1 MEALCRE
8 LGTCDDIRF
17 LGKQEKL
24 EEILSITDLFLL
36 PSAYESFG
44 LAALEAMGCQVPV
57 ISSNAGGIPEINI
70 HGVTGYLTEVGDVDA
85 MAAFSLALLQDEEK
99 LAQFKKNALAQA
111 EKFNINN
118 IIPMYE
124 KLYASL
130 IPAETTV

>member
-1 MEALCRE
+1 
-8 LGTCDDIRF
+8 
-17 LGKQEKL
+17 
-24 EEILSITDLFLL
+24 
-36 PSAYESFG
+36 
-44 LAALEAMGCQVPV
+44 MGCQVPV